1 MIARSTSVDRWVRIS
16 YTQQVNVNVN
26 NPAPQAQRGVW
37 KFTYTYNVTPT
48 TPTVDPATCWTCSA
62 NSSGVVDVN
71 FTGFTASESF
81 LKNNNAGTQKYSFTL
96 LDSLLQSRVLGVT
109 AQLQKQNPDLSWSDI
124 GSPIVF
130 ASPLPVTAST
140 TKYPY
145 YANAGV
151 FGNSAVYSFLDAPT
165 PGNNLGGRLIN
176 TILTTLPMDNFAGN
190 NNDLV
195 TGNVQEADFS
205 GSFTGITDSGSYRI
219 VVSGSVK
226 ENSGTGVE
234 PFSVNS
240 TVVNINGCTSD
251 TLPQPACTP

>member
-26 NPAPQAQRGVW
+26 NPAPQAQRGGW
-37 KFTYTYNVTPT
+37 KVTYTYNVTPT

-130 ASPLPVTAST
+130 APPSPSQP
-140 TKYPY
+140 P
-145 YANAGV
+145 
-151 FGNSAVYSFLDAPT
+151 
-165 PGNNLGGRLIN
+165 LIN
-176 TILTTLPMDNFAGN
+176 TPITLT
-190 NNDLV
+190 LV
-195 TGNVQEADFS
+195 CSE
-205 GSFTGITDSGSYRI
+205 I
-219 VVSGSVK
+219 
-226 ENSGTGVE
+226 
-234 PFSVNS
+234 PLS
-240 TVVNINGCTSD
+240 TVSSTLLLRAITSV
-251 TLPQPACTP
+251 AV